1 MKLKI
6 INNLSE
12 DSRQE
17 RDGYVRGILQA
28 TKNSIVVGWVP
39 LSPLNVLICTK
50 LRIPGLYEYV
60 NMSRVYGHSYEELK
74 DGS

>member
-12 DSRQE
+12 DSREE

-39 LSPLNVLICTK
+39 LSPLNVIVDTK
-50 LRIPGLYEYV
+50 LGIPGLY
-60 NMSRVYGHSYEELK
+60 
-74 DGS
+74 D